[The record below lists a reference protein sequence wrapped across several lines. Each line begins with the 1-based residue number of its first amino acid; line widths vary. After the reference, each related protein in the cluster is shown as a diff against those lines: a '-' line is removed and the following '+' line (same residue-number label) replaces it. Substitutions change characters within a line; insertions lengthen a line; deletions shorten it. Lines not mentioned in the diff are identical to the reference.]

1 MEFKIEDNDIEGL
14 IDSAIEVF
22 YDTSLYMPSIIILSE
37 EGYSYFEYKYYSV
50 VGFILVDR
58 LLFKGIEVIKSRSLK
73 EDVIKV
79 Y

>member
-1 MEFKIEDNDIEGL
+1 MEFKIGDNDIEGL

-22 YDTSLYMPSIIILSE
+22 YDTNLYMPSIIILSE
-37 EGYSYFEYKYYSV
+37 EGYSSVEYEYYSV
-50 VGFILVDR
+50 LGVIIDGR